1 MDLMLSVF
9 FVSLLILASGG
20 LFKWMEDVFLTGP
33 LLAMLLGILLGPM
46 VLDII
51 QFKDELHAEGTMKIA
66 CEFTIAMALMA
77 TALRIPDNFFR
88 KHLWSQSVI
97 ICLGMVFM
105 CLLSTTI
112 FYVLLDG
119 FSFTQCLLF
128 GAIITPTDPV
138 IAATL
143 ITGEKAKKY
152 LPSMVRRTLSFEA
165 GANDGLAYP
174 IVLFSI
180 FLVNNGWNNFPTAK
194 FLQDTILYETILC
207 SVIAYIT
214 GRVAGFLMHKAH
226 EHNIMNRK
234 SVLPF
239 SLALAFMLLSG
250 LDALSMNGII
260 GVFVGGLGYARY
272 LNKQEDLQEERVQ
285 ESMERIFT
293 IPVFFFLGIA
303 LPWQEW
309 LNLGWTA
316 VLICVGILLF
326 RRIPALLLLMPII
339 PKFRKKLN
347 EVLVMGWFG
356 PIGVAAL
363 YYALHAK
370 ENTSVEEV
378 WIIPT
383 LMVFASTIIHGV
395 TSLPFERL
403 SYRLRKSDKEN

>member
-1 MDLMLSVF
+1 MDLMVSVF

-33 LLAMLLGILLGPM
+33 LIAMVLGIIIGPE
-46 VLDII
+46 VLNII
-51 QFKDELHAEGTMKIA
+51 HFNGEFEAEGTMKIA

-97 ICLGMVFM
+97 ICLGMIFM
-105 CLLSTTI
+105 CLLSTCV

-180 FLVNNGWNNFPTAK
+180 FLVNNGINDFPTGK
-194 FLQDTILYETILC
+194 FLKNTILYETVLC
-207 SVIAYIT
+207 SIIAYLV
-214 GRVAGFLMHKAH
+214 GRIAGFLMHKAN
-226 EHNIMNRK
+226 EKNIMNKK
-234 SVLPF
+234 SILPF

-250 LDALSMNGII
+250 LDAISMNGII

-309 LNLGWTA
+309 MDLGWTA
-316 VLICVGILLF
+316 VFICIGILLF

-347 EVLVMGWFG
+347 DVLVMGWFG

-370 ENTSVEEV
+370 EKTSVEEV

-383 LMVFASTIIHGV
+383 LMVFASTIVHGI

-403 SYRLRKSDKEN
+403 SYKLRKSGEDD

>member
-9 FVSLLILASGG
+9 FVSLLVLASGG
-20 LFKWMEDVFLTGP
+20 LFKWMEDVYLTGP
-33 LLAMLLGILLGPM
+33 LLAMLLGIILGPIA
-46 VLDII
+46 LDLIH
-51 QFKDELHAEGTMKIA
+51 FKDELQAEKSIKIA

-77 TALRIPDNFFR
+77 TALRIPANFFR
-88 KHLWSQSVI
+88 NHFWSQSVI
-97 ICLGMVFM
+97 ICLGIVLM
-105 CLLSTTI
+105 CLLSTAV
-112 FYVLLDG
+112 FYILLDG
-119 FSFTQCLLF
+119 FSLIECLLF

-152 LPSMVRRTLSFEA
+152 LPLLVRRTLSFEA

-174 IVLFSI
+174 VVILAI
-180 FLVNNGWNNFPTAK
+180 FLVNNGLSGFPAK
-194 FLQDTILYETILC
+194 EFLLQTILYETILC
-207 SVIAYIT
+207 SVIAYIV
-214 GRVAGFLMHKAH
+214 GRLAGLFMHRSNKH
-226 EHNIMNRK
+226 GIMNRK
-234 SVLPF
+234 SILPF

-250 LDALSMNGII
+250 LDVMGMNGII
-260 GVFVGGLGYARY
+260 GVFVGGMGYAQY
-272 LNKQEDLQEERVQ
+272 LSKKEDLQEERVQ

-309 LNLGWTA
+309 MKLGWTA
-316 VLICVGILLF
+316 VFICIGILLF

-347 EVLVMGWFG
+347 DILVMGWFG

-363 YYALHAK
+363 YYALHSK
-370 ENTSVEEV
+370 EKTNLEEV

-383 LMVFASTIIHGV
+383 LIVFASTIMHGI

-403 SYRLRKSDKEN
+403 FYKLKKPDEEG